1 MRLNMK
7 EMINVIILNSILVS
21 VIVFF
26 YKFICLHISGAVSP
40 ALPVPHPIPFLFLL
54 PIHY

>member
-1 MRLNMK
+1 MRLNLK

-21 VIVFF
+21 VIVF
-26 YKFICLHISGAVSP
+26 YKFICLYIPDAVSP

-54 PIHY
+54 LIHY